1 MKWALF
7 LAALAASAAHAAN
20 DLLILRDGTQ
30 RRGNLQWCNTQACM
44 LGEEQIPQASLLWIG
59 FDGARAP
66 APKPRNGAQNE
77 LHLRSG
83 SVQAAQIIALD
94 PDKVYTER
102 GEQPRKGVAWIHLVP
117 PPRGAGGAAASSQAG
132 GAEPRFGKAYV
143 WEGRV
148 EVENTYNGQNGR
160 HRWHAEYDLRLL
172 ESPSERN
179 SFSRDNLRGFNFEP
193 LQLRYR
199 ISADQ
204 QHDRGAYAKYDVRML
219 GSASGAFGAKEL
231 VEGRVVLGDLQELK
245 APARAGGPAPGAFP
259 SFAAYA
265 EFQGQPPQP
274 GGYHISIGFINFRQ
288 GGPWSRVRNL
298 YRGIDRTGSARLAF
312 DTADQDFIHWVPA
325 SMPDGTFLIGRLDA
339 PDQAEVKGSLSYP
352 IDGGAAA
359 GGDDA
364 QRVTVRWSFR
374 RTPR

>member
-1 MKWALF
+1 MRWALL

-20 DLLILRDGTQ
+20 DLLILRDGAQ

-59 FDGARAP
+59 FDGAKAP
-66 APKPRNGAQNE
+66 APKPRNAAQNE

-83 SVQAAQIIALD
+83 AVQAAQMVALD

-117 PPRGAGGAAASSQAG
+117 APLASGGAAAQPGSAPG
-132 GAEPRFGKAYV
+132 ETFGKAYV
-143 WEGRV
+143 WDGKI
-148 EVENTYNGQNGR
+148 EVENVYNGKNGR
-160 HRWHAEYDLRLL
+160 HRWHAEYVLRLL
-172 ESPSERN
+172 EHP
-179 SFSRDNLRGFNFEP
+179 RDYTRFFRDGLRGFNFEP
-193 LQLRYR
+193 QQMRYS

-204 QHDRGAYAKYDVRML
+204 DYDRGAYAKGTVRML
-219 GSASGAFGAKEL
+219 GAASGAFDAQQL
-231 VEGRVVLGDLQELK
+231 AEGRVVLGDILELK
-245 APARAGGPAPGAFP
+245 APARGGSPAAADFA

-265 EFQGQPPQP
+265 AYLGRPAQP
-274 GGYHISIGFINFRQ
+274 GAYQINLGFINYRQ
-288 GGPWSRVRNL
+288 DGPWSLVRNL
-298 YRGIDRTGSARLAF
+298 YRGIDRSGSERLAF
-312 DTADQDFIHWVPA
+312 DTADHDFIHWVAPN
-325 SMPDGTFLIGRLDA
+325 MPDGTNIVGQLQT
-339 PDQAEVKGSLSYP
+339 PDQAEVKGGYSFP